1 MRLASNRMLN
11 TTARRRAGLGGRY
24 VLLICGACVV
34 AVPFAW
40 MLLTSFKGQADVFT
54 RTLRFLPSVW
64 KFSNYAEVF
73 DRIPF
78 ARMFANSFVVATVI
92 TASQLI
98 TCSLAAYAFARLKF
112 PGREVLFYAYLATMM
127 LPEQVR
133 IIPSFLLLKALHLY
147 DTQWA
152 LILPWLAG
160 PFSVFFLRQSFL
172 DIPQALFDAAKIDG
186 AGHVRTLFNVVL
198 PLSRNIFLTLGIYTF
213 MWSWNMYLWPLVMT
227 QRLTQQ
233 TLPVGLAM
241 FKSQMGTNWPVM
253 MAASVLSIAPVV
265 VLFFLAQRKFMEGIT
280 LTGIKS

>member
-11 TTARRRAGLGGRY
+11 TTARHRIGLGGRY
-24 VLLICGACVV
+24 ILLICGACIV
-34 AVPFAW
+34 AVPFLW
-40 MLLTSFKGQADVFT
+40 MLLTSFKGQSDVFT
-54 RTLRFLPSVW
+54 RTIKFLPSVW
-64 KFSNYAEVF
+64 KFSNYSEVF

-78 ARMFANSFVVATVI
+78 IRMFGNSLIVATVV

-133 IIPSFLLLKALHLY
+133 IIPSFLLLKTLHLY

-186 AGHVRTLFNVVL
+186 AGHVRTLFKVVL

-227 QRLTQQ
+227 QRVTQQ

-265 VLFFLAQRKFMEGIT
+265 LLFFFAQRKFMEGIT